1 MKLLHVIFVVVALV
15 AVSSAMPSD
24 LIRTG
29 PKPALLALS
38 GTIPESAKA
47 IDALNE
53 PLGMFRAWD
62 IPNIGH
68 YASWAAVYDQDLEA
82 PAGVPEKLL
91 NFTEMQVDLPENV
104 SDSNSENVEVI
115 YL

>member
-1 MKLLHVIFVVVALV
+1 MRLLCVVLSVVVIVAL
-15 AVSSAMPSD
+15 SSALPSD
-24 LIRTG
+24 LIQKA
-29 PKPALLALS
+29 PKPGILSLS
-38 GTIPESAKA
+38 GTTPESAKA

-53 PLGMFRAWD
+53 PLWMFRAWE

-68 YASWAAVYDQDLEA
+68 YASWAATYDQDLEA

-91 NFTEMQVDLPENV
+91 NFTEMRVDLPENV
-104 SDSNSENVEVI
+104 SESDEMV